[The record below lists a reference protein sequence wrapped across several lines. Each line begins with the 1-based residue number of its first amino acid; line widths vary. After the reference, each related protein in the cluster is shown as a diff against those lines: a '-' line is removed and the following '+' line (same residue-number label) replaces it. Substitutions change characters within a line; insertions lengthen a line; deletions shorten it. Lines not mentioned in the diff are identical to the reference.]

1 MSGYE
6 LAYVAV
12 AVRDLDAAAH
22 EFSES
27 VGLARATMFSD
38 AAVFGVGRSALALF
52 DVEDPLLGGNAKPGV
67 HHIALAATDPEG
79 MAQKHGLLVTSTGVG
94 LGGAKQVE
102 IAPEAT
108 CGIRTR
114 IIEPLNIDANAGG
127 LVECI
132 DHIGVASTDNRAAI
146 ETFCDTLGCPLES
159 QQTDIEVRTA
169 IESFT
174 SDKYGVVYHNR
185 PPETVG
191 GLRVAFITVG
201 DCELEFLQNYD
212 PALEAGNRLGDAAG
226 TTGGDKSAIARF
238 VERNGPGLH
247 HLALKTTN
255 IDGMLDRLGAAGHR
269 MIDSVGRPGSRRAR
283 IGFIHPQAF
292 GGGLVVHFVE
302 RP

>member
-12 AVRDLDAAAH
+12 AVRDLAAATRL
-22 EFSES
+22 FSES
-27 VGLARATMFSD
+27 VGLPRAAEFSD
-38 AAVFGVGRSALALF
+38 SVLFGLRSSALALF
-52 DVEDPLLGGNAKPGV
+52 DVEDPILGNNAKPGV
-67 HHIALAATDPEG
+67 HHIALAAVDPKAEAERHSLPVVSG
-79 MAQKHGLLVTSTGVG
+79 GPG
-94 LGGAKQVE
+94 LGGAEQVV
-102 IAPEAT
+102 IAQEAT
-108 CGIRTR
+108 CGVRVR
-114 IIEPLNIDANAGG
+114 FVEPLNIAPSAVGP
-127 LVECI
+127 VERI
-132 DHIGVASTDNRAAI
+132 DHIGVASIDNRAAI

-185 PPETVG
+185 PPQTVG

-201 DCELEFLQNYD
+201 DCELEFLQDYD
-212 PALEAGNRLGDAAG
+212 AALESGSGLGEAAG

-238 VERNGPGLH
+238 VERNGSGLH
-247 HLALKTTN
+247 HLALKTSD